1 MCKARPCHKED
12 KPCRYVHNVLH
23 TLSIL
28 FDEISTFQLITN
40 SLYLSDPFNR
50 YIFTKLSID
59 FKGSGV
65 QKIKAICEKLDVEIF
80 VEKYTFTNIHIV
92 IGLLFQDR
100 LAYFSTQKLSFTQMK
115 VTDQLNVTCILHNTR
130 GVVVA

>member
-1 MCKARPCHKED
+1 M
-12 KPCRYVHNVLH
+12 
-23 TLSIL
+23 
-28 FDEISTFQLITN
+28 
-40 SLYLSDPFNR
+40 
-50 YIFTKLSID
+50 D
-59 FKGSGV
+59 FRESGV

>member
-1 MCKARPCHKED
+1 M
-12 KPCRYVHNVLH
+12 
-23 TLSIL
+23 
-28 FDEISTFQLITN
+28 
-40 SLYLSDPFNR
+40 SDPFNQ

-59 FKGSGV
+59 FRESGV